1 MHTPTLILLALGTL
15 ALAIPTNNNNNNNN
29 NNTITAHPIQKRN
42 SRPWIQEFD
51 YDDVPCQNT
60 AGANGD
66 DNDNRP
72 FIVSGDC
79 EPFNPATGRVGGS
92 WGAGKGDEISIFTAY
107 ENDDCTGAVKAIIS
121 RHNDEAGFCFT
132 LDTLGCVDGEDV
144 GNPCFW
150 LSVRGS

>member
-1 MHTPTLILLALGTL
+1 MHTSTLILLALGTL
-15 ALAIPTNNNNNNNN
+15 ALAIPTNNNNN
-29 NNTITAHPIQKRN
+29 TITAYPIQKRN

-107 ENDDCTGAVKAIIS
+107 ENDDCTGAVKAIIP